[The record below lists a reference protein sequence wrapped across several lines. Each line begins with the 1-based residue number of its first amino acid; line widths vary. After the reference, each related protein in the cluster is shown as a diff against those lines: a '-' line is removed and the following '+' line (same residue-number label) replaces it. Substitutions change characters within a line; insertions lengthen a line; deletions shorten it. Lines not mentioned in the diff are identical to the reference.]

1 MPAFIGSLIFSK
13 PTAYLLAALVAIAA
27 LWGVYAYVDHQGYQR
42 AAVEYQARY
51 DKLVSEYNDARAK
64 EIMRQVMANNAAKA
78 LEAARI
84 AELQAAN
91 SELETRIKE
100 LADEADK
107 DPDAGRAALGAS
119 SVQRINKVR

>member
-1 MPAFIGSLIFSK
+1 MSLLFSK
-13 PTAYLLAALVAIAA
+13 PVGYLLAALVAIAA
-27 LWGVYAYVDHQGYQR
+27 MWGVYTYIDHQGYQR

-107 DPDAGRAALGAS
+107 DPDAGRAALGAAG
-119 SVQRINKVR
+119 VRRINSIR

>member
-1 MPAFIGSLIFSK
+1 V
-13 PTAYLLAALVAIAA
+13 LACLM
-27 LWGVYAYVDHQGYQR
+27 LWGVYTYIDHQGYQR

-51 DKLVSEYNDARAK
+51 DQLVSEYNDAHAK

-91 SELETRIKE
+91 SVLETRIKE

-107 DPDAGRAALGAS
+107 DPDAGRAALGAAG
-119 SVQRINKVR
+119 VQRINKIR

>member
-1 MPAFIGSLIFSK
+1 MSLLFSK
-13 PTAYLLAALVAIAA
+13 PFGYVLAALAA
-27 LWGVYAYVDHQGYQR
+27 VVVLWGVYAYIDHQGYQR

-51 DKLVSEYNDARAK
+51 DKLVAEYNDARTK
-64 EIMRQVMANNAAKA
+64 EIMRQAAANNAAKA

-107 DPDAGRAALGAS
+107 DPDAGKPALGAAG
-119 SVQRINKVR
+119 VRRINSIR

>member
-1 MPAFIGSLIFSK
+1 MVALLFSRPIG
-13 PTAYLLAALVAIAA
+13 YAIAA
-27 LWGVYAYVDHQGYQR
+27 GLAVCMLFGVYTYVDHRGYQR

-51 DKLVSEYNDARAK
+51 DKLVSEYNDARTK
-64 EIMRQVMANNAAKA
+64 EIMRQVVANNAAKA
-78 LEAARI
+78 LEATRI

-107 DPDAGRAALGAS
+107 DPDAGRAALGAAG
-119 SVQRINKVR
+119 VRRINSIR

>member
-1 MPAFIGSLIFSK
+1 
-13 PTAYLLAALVAIAA
+13 VAIAA
-27 LWGVYAYVDHQGYQR
+27 LWGVYTYIYHQGYQR
-42 AAVEYQARY
+42 AAVECQIKY
-51 DKLVSEYNDARAK
+51 DKLVYDYNDARAK

-107 DPDAGRAALGAS
+107 DPDAGRAALGAF
-119 SVQRINKVR
+119 SVQRINTVL